1 MTAADRGPRSAD
13 TRRVR
18 TLGVKSGARSSDT
31 RWVSQIRTRL
41 PVGVVLVLAALI
53 PTLLIA
59 LSGSAMFMV
68 APWLHIAVVGVA
80 GSLAVLASIAMS
92 AIAVRRNDVQA
103 LWLGMGFS
111 MMAMLL
117 VMHALA
123 TPGIILPMNGLVQV
137 AGTLNLP
144 IGGALLAAS
153 GVSLLRRPRLMKPLF
168 GLQLAVVGEL
178 ALATAL
184 ILVIKPSIPIVPAPS
199 SLAASVIFAL
209 GATPLALLGWR
220 AARTYLLT
228 HRRADLIVA
237 NGVVWLIG
245 AQYGLLHFSMMQ
257 AGFWAAHILEVGG
270 IAMVAVPAALDLRHA
285 VGSRPLT
292 GGLRA
297 SDLVEHEATFLG
309 GRVRAILVLLG
320 DKDPSTEGH
329 TRRVALLAVAIG
341 ESLGLPEGRLR
352 QLALGGLLHD
362 VGKLSVPNAIL
373 NKPGRLTDE
382 EFTEIRRHP
391 GAGRQLL
398 SDLGGFPK
406 LVLDLVESHHER
418 LDGDG
423 YPNHVPAAELDLAV
437 RILTVADV
445 YDALTA
451 DRVYREAWT
460 SERALALLDDES
472 GRAFDPAC
480 VAALRKLV
488 EVEVPGLDRTV
499 ARATAGHVV
508 AV

>member
-1 MTAADRGPRSAD
+1 
-13 TRRVR
+13 
-18 TLGVKSGARSSDT
+18 
-31 RWVSQIRTRL
+31 VSQIRTRL

-59 LSGSAMFMV
+59 LSGSGMFMV

-103 LWLGMGFS
+103 LWLGVGFS
-111 MMAMLL
+111 VMAKLL

-184 ILVIKPSIPIVPAPS
+184 ILVTKPSIPIVPAPS
-199 SLAASVIFAL
+199 SLAANVIFAL

-228 HRRADLIVA
+228 RRRADLIVA

-341 ESLGLPEGRLR
+341 ERLGLPEGRLR

-423 YPNHVPAAELDLAV
+423 YPNRVPAAELDIAV

-460 SERALALLDDES
+460 SERALALLDEES

-488 EVEVPGLDRTV
+488 EIEVPGLDRTV
-499 ARATAGHVV
+499 ARATSGHVV

>member
-1 MTAADRGPRSAD
+1 MT
-13 TRRVR
+13 
-18 TLGVKSGARSSDT
+18 
-31 RWVSQIRTRL
+31 QIRTRL
-41 PVGVVLVLAALI
+41 PVGVVLLLGAVG

-59 LSGSAMFMV
+59 VTGAGMFMV

-80 GSLAVLASIAMS
+80 GFLAVVASVAMS

-111 MMAMLL
+111 MIAILL
-117 VMHALA
+117 FVHALA

-153 GVSLLRRPRLMKPLF
+153 GISLLRRPRLMKLLF
-168 GLQLAVVGEL
+168 GLQLAVLGEL
-178 ALATAL
+178 ALAATL
-184 ILVIKPSIPIVPAPS
+184 IFVTKPSIPVVPAPS
-199 SLAASVIFAL
+199 SLAANVIFAL
-209 GATPLALLGWR
+209 GAAPLTLLAWR
-220 AARTYLLT
+220 AARTFLLT
-228 HRRADLIVA
+228 RRRADLTVA
-237 NGVVWLIG
+237 TGVVWLIG
-245 AQYGLLHFSMMQ
+245 AQYGLLHFGMMQ

-270 IAMVAVPAALDLRHA
+270 VGMVGVPAALDLRHA
-285 VGSRPLT
+285 VGSRPLA
-292 GGLRA
+292 GDLRA

-341 ESLGLPEGRLR
+341 ERLGLPEGRLR

-382 EFTEIRRHP
+382 EYAEIRRHP

-398 SDLGGFPK
+398 SELGGFSK

-423 YPNHVPAAELDLAV
+423 YPNRVTAAELDIAV

-451 DRVYREAWT
+451 DRVYREAWS
-460 SERALALLDDES
+460 SERALALLDDEA
-472 GRAFDPAC
+472 GLAFDPGC
-480 VAALRKLV
+480 VAALRQ
-488 EVEVPGLDRTV
+488 
-499 ARATAGHVV
+499 VV
-508 AV
+508 AAELPALVRTGTRAAVGHAVAV